1 MTNLRSL
8 SLNELAETIR
18 NNPCWDEEALAE
30 LCARAGMSSEWEA
43 ANPDTFEA
51 VAFAAAETLGVEI
64 L

>member
-18 NNPCWDEEALAE
+18 NNPCWDEETLAE
-30 LCARAGMSSEWEA
+30 LCSRAGMSSEWEA